1 MRAHPAARDAIFG
14 LSALLLSLP
23 AHAQESGP
31 ADTSGVEGPNTGQ
44 DVTDPVKRI
53 DLRTGY
59 EEGEDGSGTQTF
71 ILRHDRPVPLANGDQ
86 LALRMDLPFVANDFV
101 TRDNPT
107 GKNDIGFGDVLVQAL
122 YIHPVNRN
130 EAFGV
135 GSQLIVPT
143 AGEVGFGG
151 GKWRMVPLAGY
162 RWAMNSISPG
172 SFFVAAARW
181 DFSFAGDDD
190 RANVSNLQFGPTL
203 NIALRDAAFVTLFPS
218 TEIRYDFI
226 KDSFFLPFNAAVG
239 KLWGGQI
246 ITSLEG
252 SAKMIGDRDAPYDW
266 KIEARVGFL
275 F

>member
-1 MRAHPAARDAIFG
+1 MPARQTARAAMVGWSTF
-14 LSALLLSLP
+14 LLSLP
-23 AHAQESGP
+23 AHAQEGQQ
-31 ADTSGVEGPNTGQ
+31 ADASAVEGPNTGQ
-44 DVTDPVKRI
+44 DVTNPVRRI
-53 DLRTGY
+53 DLRAGY
-59 EEGEDGSGTQTF
+59 QENEDGSGTQTF
-71 ILRHDRPVPLANGDQ
+71 ILRHDRPVALANGDQ
-86 LALRMDLPFVANDFV
+86 LALRIDLPFVANDFV
-101 TRDNPT
+101 TRDNPE
-107 GKNDIGFGDVLVQAL
+107 GENDIGFGDVLMQAL
-122 YIHPVNRN
+122 YIHPVNRD
-130 EAFGV
+130 EAFGI

-143 AGEVGFGG
+143 AGEIGFGG

-162 RWAMNSISPG
+162 RWAINSISPG
-172 SFFVAAARW
+172 SFVAPSARW

-190 RANVSNLQFGPTL
+190 RENVSNIQFGPTL
-203 NIALRDAAFVTLFPS
+203 NIALKDAAFITIYPS

-252 SAKMIGDRDAPYDW
+252 SAKLIGNRESPYHW